1 MAIIRTLFK
10 TICRLYPREH
20 GKYSILMR
28 VYFRHLAPRTSTMVV
43 STLRFGI
50 RMRLDITE
58 YLQTHLYVFGDY
70 ELPTIRFLRSVLKPG
85 SVCLDV
91 GAQMGYLTLAM
102 ATSANKQT
110 IVHSFEPEEQNAQ
123 RFRENIALN
132 GLTNVTLHQSAVST
146 VDGPLKLYLSNDR
159 NAGTHST
166 VYIESNVSTE
176 YVEIPSVRLDT
187 FSEQNRLPSID
198 LIKIDVEGAEIDV
211 INGALESLAH
221 HKPIVIMEL
230 SDHLQQARGQT
241 CAEFKQFMARY
252 GYTPYFINENG
263 TLRSCPMDAAHV
275 NDNIVFVHP
284 SSALRPAVFA

>member
-1 MAIIRTLFK
+1 MALIRTLFK
-10 TICRLYPREH
+10 SICRLYPREH

-28 VYFRHLAPRTSTMVV
+28 VYFPYLVPRSSTMVT

-58 YLQTHLYVFGDY
+58 YLQAHLYVFGDY
-70 ELPTIRFLRSVLKPG
+70 ELPTIRFLRRVLKPR

-91 GAQMGYLTLAM
+91 GAQMGSLTLAM
-102 ATSANKQT
+102 ATAASSKT
-110 IVHSFEPEEQNAQ
+110 IVHSFEPEDQNAA

-132 GLTNVTLHQSAVST
+132 ALSNVTLHQTAVST
-146 VDGPLKLYLSNDR
+146 VDGALKLYLSSDR

-176 YVEIPSVRLDT
+176 FIEIPSVRLDS
-187 FSEQNRLPSID
+187 FVRQHALQPVD
-198 LIKIDVEGAEIDV
+198 LIKIDVEGAEVDV
-211 INGALESLAH
+211 IEGARSVLQH
-221 HKPIVIMEL
+221 HRPIVIMEL

-241 CAEFKQFMARY
+241 CTEFKQSMATL
-252 GYTPYFINENG
+252 GYAPYFINEYG

-284 SSALRPAVFA
+284 SSSLRPTIVQ

>member
-1 MAIIRTLFK
+1 MALIRTLFK
-10 TICRLYPREH
+10 SISRLYPREH

-28 VYFRHLAPRTSTMVV
+28 MYFPYLAPRSSTMVT

-58 YLQTHLYVFGDY
+58 YLQAHLYVFGDY
-70 ELPTIRFLRSVLKPG
+70 ELPTIRFLRRVLKPG

-102 ATSANKQT
+102 ATAASSKT
-110 IVHSFEPEEQNAQ
+110 IVHSFEPEDQNAA

-132 GLTNVTLHQSAVST
+132 ALSNVTLHQTAVST
-146 VDGPLKLYLSNDR
+146 VDGALKLYLSNDR

-176 YVEIPSVRLDT
+176 FIEIPSVRLDS
-187 FSEQNRLPSID
+187 FVRQHALQPVD
-198 LIKIDVEGAEIDV
+198 LIKIDVEGAEVDV
-211 INGALESLAH
+211 IEGARSVLQH
-221 HKPIVIMEL
+221 HRPIVIMEL

-241 CAEFKQFMARY
+241 CTEFKQSMATL
-252 GYTPYFINENG
+252 GYAPYFINEDG

-284 SSALRPAVFA
+284 SSSLRPTIVP